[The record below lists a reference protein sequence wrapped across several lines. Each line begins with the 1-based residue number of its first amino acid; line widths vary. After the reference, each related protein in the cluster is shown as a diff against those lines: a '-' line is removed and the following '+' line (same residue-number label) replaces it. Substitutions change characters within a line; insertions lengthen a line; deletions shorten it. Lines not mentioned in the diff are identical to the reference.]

1 MEDANGGCRG
11 REKVFRAGSDSAG
24 RIPEQYISALLV
36 EISGR
41 CIHSVETAVCWLK
54 AFIRSH
60 TSQLGSEN
68 LLASIFSLGIIEY
81 RVQHANSVSK

>member
-1 MEDANGGCRG
+1 Q
-11 REKVFRAGSDSAG
+11 V
-24 RIPEQYISALLV
+24 
-36 EISGR
+36 
-41 CIHSVETAVCWLK
+41 HVETAVCWLK